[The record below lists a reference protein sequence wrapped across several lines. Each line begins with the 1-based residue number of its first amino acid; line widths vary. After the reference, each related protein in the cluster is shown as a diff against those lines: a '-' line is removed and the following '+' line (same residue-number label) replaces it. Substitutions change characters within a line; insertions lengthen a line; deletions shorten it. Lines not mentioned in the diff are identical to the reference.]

1 MKKLLL
7 AATIASLSA
16 TVNASIET
24 KDWHEFASP
33 EAKAFAKETIVLDF
47 YASPSAVG
55 FTEDSDVAQYI
66 DLAHQRGVTGASV
79 TIAAPHTPNMLAF
92 KSEHAKWTKASSVA
106 KTPIRYVDSVE
117 DFRLAHENG
126 EYAIMWA
133 SQTTMPLEGDASNVA
148 VMAEH
153 GIKTMQLT
161 YNETELTG
169 SGVISMIN
177 GDKSGLTEFGKEV
190 IDEMVAHGITVDLS
204 HTSHYTTQDITDYM
218 QKHHKGV
225 PVIYSH
231 SPIASTYG
239 CEPHETLSETKQ
251 RMAEENLQK
260 DHPDY
265 RLSACYRLIS
275 DEQAKT
281 VAEMGGVIA
290 VTGTEFMMDGI
301 WPEDITPKQFAEMID
316 GAVKVA
322 GIDHVGIATDD
333 MMTTAKVVPF
343 AVANADKY
351 ADNGY
356 MVAAFNRGATGCAEL
371 SKHIAGVVD
380 SLWEMGYS
388 NEDLA
393 KLFGG
398 NLMRVYEQT
407 WTPKA

>member
-1 MKKLLL
+1 MKKILL
-7 AATIASLSA
+7 ATVIASLSTTA
-16 TVNASIET
+16 AASIET
-24 KDWHEFASP
+24 KDWYEFASP
-33 EAKAFAKETIVLDF
+33 EAKEFVKDNLVLDF

-55 FTEDSDVAQYI
+55 FTSDSEVAQYI
-66 DLAHQRGVTGASV
+66 DLAHERGVTGASV

-92 KSEHAKWTKASSVA
+92 KSEHAKWTKASSAA
-106 KTPIRYVDSVE
+106 KTPIRYVRSVE
-117 DFRLAHENG
+117 DFQLAHKNG

-148 VMAEH
+148 VMAEY

-177 GDKSGLTEFGKEV
+177 GDKSGLTDFGKDV
-190 IDEMVAHGITVDLS
+190 IDEMVKHGITVDLS
-204 HTSHYTTQDITDYM
+204 HTSHYTTEDITDYM

-231 SPIASTYG
+231 SPIASTYN
-239 CEPHETLSETKQ
+239 CQPHETLSETKQ
-251 RMAEENLQK
+251 RMAEKNLQK

-265 RLSACYRLIS
+265 RLAACYRLIS
-275 DEQAKT
+275 DEQAET
-281 VAEMGGVIA
+281 VAKMGGVIA
-290 VTGTEFMMDGI
+290 VTATEWMMDGV

-316 GAVKVA
+316 GAIKVV

-343 AVANADKY
+343 AIANANKY

-356 MVAAFNRGATGCAEL
+356 MVDAFSKGATGCAEL

-380 SLWEMGYS
+380 ELWKMGYS

-393 KLFGG
+393 KLFAG
-398 NLMRVYEQT
+398 NLMRVYQQT

>member
-1 MKKLLL
+1 MKKIFL
-7 AATIASLSA
+7 ATIIASLSTTA
-16 TVNASIET
+16 AASIET
-24 KDWHEFASP
+24 KDWYEFASP
-33 EAKAFAKETIVLDF
+33 QAKEFVKDNLVLDF

-55 FTEDSDVAQYI
+55 FTADSEVAQYI
-66 DLAHQRGVTGASV
+66 DLAHERGVTGASV

-92 KSEHAKWTKASSVA
+92 KSEHAKWKKASSSA
-106 KTPIRYVDSVE
+106 KTPIRYVNSVE
-117 DFRLAHENG
+117 DFQLAHDSG

-148 VMAEH
+148 VMAEY

-177 GDKSGLTEFGKEV
+177 GDKSGLTDFGKEV
-190 IDEMVAHGITVDLS
+190 IDEMVKHGITVDLS
-204 HTSHYTTQDITDYM
+204 HTSHYTTEDITDYM

-231 SPIASTYG
+231 SPIASTYN
-239 CEPHETLSETKQ
+239 CQPHETLSETKQ
-251 RMAEENLQK
+251 RMAEKNLQK

-265 RLSACYRLIS
+265 RLAACYRLIS
-275 DEQAKT
+275 DEQAET
-281 VAEMGGVIA
+281 VAKMGGVIA
-290 VTGTEFMMDGI
+290 VTATEWMMDGV

-356 MVAAFNRGATGCAEL
+356 MVDAFSKGSTGCAEL

-380 SLWEMGYS
+380 ELWKMGYS
-388 NEDLA
+388 NEDLT
-393 KLFGG
+393 KLFAG
-398 NLMRVYEQT
+398 NLMRVYQQT

>member
-1 MKKLLL
+1 MKKIFL
-7 AATIASLSA
+7 ATIIASLSTTA
-16 TVNASIET
+16 AASIET
-24 KDWHEFASP
+24 KDWYEFASP
-33 EAKAFAKETIVLDF
+33 QAKEFVKDNLVLDF

-55 FTEDSDVAQYI
+55 FTADSEVAQYI
-66 DLAHQRGVTGASV
+66 DLAHERGVTGASV

-92 KSEHAKWTKASSVA
+92 KSEHAKWKKASSSA
-106 KTPIRYVDSVE
+106 KTPIRYVNSVE
-117 DFRLAHENG
+117 DFQLAHDSG

-148 VMAEH
+148 VMAEY

-177 GDKSGLTEFGKEV
+177 GDKSGLTDFGKEV
-190 IDEMVAHGITVDLS
+190 IDEMVKHGITVDLS
-204 HTSHYTTQDITDYM
+204 HTSHYTTEDITDYM

-231 SPIASTYG
+231 SPIASTYN
-239 CEPHETLSETKQ
+239 CQPHETLSETKQ
-251 RMAEENLQK
+251 RMAEKNLQK

-265 RLSACYRLIS
+265 RLAACYRLIS
-275 DEQAKT
+275 DEQAET
-281 VAEMGGVIA
+281 VAKMGGVIA
-290 VTGTEFMMDGI
+290 VTATEWMMDGV

-351 ADNGY
+351 ADNEY
-356 MVAAFNRGATGCAEL
+356 MVDAFSKGSTGCAEL

-380 SLWEMGYS
+380 ELWKMGYS
-388 NEDLA
+388 NEDLT
-393 KLFGG
+393 KLFAG
-398 NLMRVYEQT
+398 NLMRVYQQT

>member
-1 MKKLLL
+1 MKKIFL
-7 AATIASLSA
+7 ATIIASLSTTA
-16 TVNASIET
+16 AASIET
-24 KDWHEFASP
+24 KDWYEFASP
-33 EAKAFAKETIVLDF
+33 QAKEFVKDNLVLDF

-55 FTEDSDVAQYI
+55 FTADSEVAQYI
-66 DLAHQRGVTGASV
+66 DLAHERGVTGASV

-92 KSEHAKWTKASSVA
+92 KSEHAKWKKASSSA
-106 KTPIRYVDSVE
+106 KTPIRYVNSVE
-117 DFRLAHENG
+117 DFQLAHDSG

-148 VMAEH
+148 VMAEY

-177 GDKSGLTEFGKEV
+177 GDKSGLTDFGKEV
-190 IDEMVAHGITVDLS
+190 IDEMVKHGITVDLS
-204 HTSHYTTQDITDYM
+204 HTSHYTTEDITDYM

-231 SPIASTYG
+231 SPIASTYN
-239 CEPHETLSETKQ
+239 CQPHETLSETKQ
-251 RMAEENLQK
+251 RMAEKNLQK

-265 RLSACYRLIS
+265 RLAACYRLIS
-275 DEQAKT
+275 DEQAET
-281 VAEMGGVIA
+281 VAKMGGVIA
-290 VTGTEFMMDGI
+290 VTATEWMMDGV

-356 MVAAFNRGATGCAEL
+356 MVDAFSKGSTGCAEL

-380 SLWEMGYS
+380 ELWKMGYS

-393 KLFGG
+393 KLFAG
-398 NLMRVYEQT
+398 NLMRVYQQT

>member
-1 MKKLLL
+1 MKKIFL
-7 AATIASLSA
+7 ATIIASLSTTA
-16 TVNASIET
+16 AASIET
-24 KDWHEFASP
+24 KDWYEFASP
-33 EAKAFAKETIVLDF
+33 EAKEFVKDNLVLDF

-55 FTEDSDVAQYI
+55 FTADSEVAQYI
-66 DLAHQRGVTGASV
+66 DLAHERGVTGASV

-92 KSEHAKWTKASSVA
+92 KSEHAKWKKASSSA
-106 KTPIRYVDSVE
+106 KTPIRYVNSVE
-117 DFRLAHENG
+117 DFQLAHDNG

-148 VMAEH
+148 VMAEY

-177 GDKSGLTEFGKEV
+177 GDKSGLTDFGKEV
-190 IDEMVAHGITVDLS
+190 IDEMVKHGITVDLS
-204 HTSHYTTQDITDYM
+204 HTSHYTTEDITDYM

-231 SPIASTYG
+231 SPIASTYN
-239 CEPHETLSETKQ
+239 CQPHETLSETKQ
-251 RMAEENLQK
+251 RMAEKNLQK

-265 RLSACYRLIS
+265 RLAACYRLIS
-275 DEQAKT
+275 DEQAET
-281 VAEMGGVIA
+281 VAKIDGVIA
-290 VTGTEFMMDGI
+290 VTATEWMMDGV
-301 WPEDITPKQFAEMID
+301 WPEGITPKQFAEMID

-343 AVANADKY
+343 TMANADKY

-356 MVAAFNRGATGCAEL
+356 MVDAFSKGSTGCAEL

-380 SLWEMGYS
+380 ELWKMGYS
-388 NEDLA
+388 NEDLT
-393 KLFGG
+393 KLFAG
-398 NLMRVYEQT
+398 NLMRVYQQT

>member
-7 AATIASLSA
+7 VATIASLSA
-16 TVNASIET
+16 TATASIET
-24 KDWHEFASP
+24 KDWYEFASP
-33 EAKAFAKETIVLDF
+33 EAKKFVQEAIVLDF
-47 YASPSAVG
+47 FASPSAVG
-55 FTEDSDVAQYI
+55 FTEDSEVAKYI
-66 DLAHQRGVTGASV
+66 DLAHERGITGASV
-79 TIAAPHTPNMLAF
+79 TIAAPHTPNMLSF
-92 KSEHAKWTKASSVA
+92 KSEHAKWTKALSSA
-106 KTPIRYVDSVE
+106 KTPIRYVKNAK
-117 DFRLAHENG
+117 DFQLADKNG
-126 EYAIMWA
+126 EYAVMWA

-148 VMAEH
+148 VMAEY

-177 GDKSGLTEFGKEV
+177 GDKSGLTYFGKEV
-190 IDEMVAHGITVDLS
+190 IDEMVKHGITVDLS
-204 HTSHYTTQDITDYM
+204 HTSHYTTKGITDYM

-231 SPIASTYG
+231 SPIASTYR

-251 RMAEENLQK
+251 RMAEKKLQK

-281 VAEMGGVIA
+281 VADMGGVIA
-290 VTGTEFMMDGI
+290 VTATEWMMDGV
-301 WPEDITPKQFAEMID
+301 WPEDISPLQFAEMID
-316 GAVKVA
+316 GAVKVV

-343 AVANADKY
+343 TIANADKY

-356 MVAAFNRGATGCAEL
+356 MVEAFKKGSTGCAEL

-380 SLWEMGYS
+380 ALWEMGYS
-388 NEDLA
+388 DDDLA
-393 KLFGG
+393 KLFGE
-398 NLMRVYEQT
+398 NLIRVYEQT
-407 WTPKA
+407 WIPSA

>member
-7 AATIASLSA
+7 AATIASLSSA
-16 TVNASIET
+16 SYASIET

-33 EAKAFAKETIVLDF
+33 EAQQFAKESIVLDF
-47 YASPSAVG
+47 YASPSSVG
-55 FTEDSDVAQYI
+55 FTQDSEVAQYI

-92 KSEHAKWTKASSVA
+92 KSEHAKWYKASSSA
-106 KTPIRYVDSVE
+106 HTPIRYVDSVE
-117 DFRLAHENG
+117 DFQLAHDNG
-126 EYAIMWA
+126 EYAVMWA
-133 SQTTMPLEGDASNVA
+133 SQTTMPLEGDASNVE
-148 VMAEH
+148 VMAEY

-190 IDEMVAHGITVDLS
+190 IDEMVKHGITVDLS
-204 HTSHYTTQDITDYM
+204 HTSHYTTKDITDYM
-218 QKHHKGV
+218 QQHHQGV

-231 SPIASTYG
+231 SPVASTYG

-251 RMAEENLQK
+251 RMAEKKLQK
-260 DHPDY
+260 GHPDY

-281 VAEMGGVIA
+281 VAEMGGVVA
-290 VTGTEFMMDGI
+290 VTATEFMMDGI

-322 GIDHVGIATDD
+322 GVDHVGIATDD
-333 MMTTAKVVPF
+333 LMTTAKVVPF
-343 AVANADKY
+343 AIENADKY

-356 MVAAFNRGATGCAEL
+356 MVDAFNKGASGCAEL
-371 SKHIAGVVD
+371 SKHIAGVID
-380 SLWEMGYS
+380 ALWEMGYS
-388 NEDLA
+388 NEELA

>member
-1 MKKLLL
+1 MRRLLI
-7 AATIASLSA
+7 ATAVASLSSA
-16 TVNASIET
+16 VNASIET

-33 EAKAFAKETIVLDF
+33 EAQKYVSDNIVLDF
-47 YASPSAVG
+47 YASPSGTG
-55 FTEDSDVAQYI
+55 FTKDSEVAHYI
-66 DLAHQRGVTGASV
+66 DLAHERGITGASV
-79 TIAAPHTPNMLAF
+79 TLGAPHTPNLLAF
-92 KSEHAKWTKASSVA
+92 KSEHGKWTQASESA
-106 KTPIRYVDSVE
+106 KTPIRFVKNVS
-117 DFRLAHENG
+117 DFQSAHDNG

-133 SQTTMPLEGDASNVA
+133 SQTTMPLDGDAANVA
-148 VMAEH
+148 VMAKY
-153 GIKTMQLT
+153 GVKTMQLT

-177 GDKSGLTEFGKEV
+177 GDTSGLTDFGKEV
-190 IDEMVAHGITVDLS
+190 LDEMVKHGITVDLS
-204 HTSHYTTQDITDYM
+204 HTSHYTTKGITDYM

-239 CEPHETLSETKQ
+239 CQPHETLTETEQ
-251 RMAEENLQK
+251 RMAKKNLK
-260 DHPDY
+260 KGDPDF
-265 RLSACYRLIS
+265 RLAACYRLLS

-281 VAEMGGVIA
+281 VADMGGVVA
-290 VTGTEFMMDGI
+290 VTATEWMMDGV

-322 GIDHVGIATDD
+322 GVDHVGIATDD

-343 AVANADKY
+343 TIANPDKY

-356 MVAAFNRGATGCAEL
+356 MVEAFNRGSTGCAEL

-388 NEDLA
+388 NDDLA

-398 NLMRVYEQT
+398 NLMRVYAQT
-407 WTPKA
+407 WK

>member
-1 MKKLLL
+1 MKKLLI
-7 AATIASLSA
+7 ATLISA
-16 TVNASIET
+16 TTFSAHASIET
-24 KDWHEFASP
+24 NDWHQFASK
-33 EAKAFAKETIVLDF
+33 EAQQYVADNIVLDF
-47 YASPSAVG
+47 YASPSGTG
-55 FTEDSDVAQYI
+55 FSKDLEVANYI
-66 DLAHQRGVTGASV
+66 DLAYERGITGASI
-79 TIAAPHTPNMLAF
+79 TLGAPHTPNLLAF
-92 KSEHAKWTKASSVA
+92 KSEHGKWTKASSA
-106 KTPIRYVDSVE
+106 ANTPIRYVKTVD
-117 DFRLAHENG
+117 DFQKAHDNG

-133 SQTTMPLEGDASNVA
+133 NQTTMPLEGNAANVA
-148 VMAEH
+148 VMAEY
-153 GIKTMQLT
+153 GVKTMQLT

-177 GDKSGLTEFGKEV
+177 GDTSGLTEFGKEV
-190 IDEMVAHGITVDLS
+190 LDEMVKHGITVDLS
-204 HTSHYTTQDITDYM
+204 HTSHYTTKDITDYM

-239 CEPHETLSETKQ
+239 CEPHETLTETEK
-251 RMAEENLQK
+251 RMAQKNLKK
-260 DHPDY
+260 DDPDF
-265 RLSACYRLIS
+265 RLAACYRLIS

-281 VAEMGGVIA
+281 IADMGGVIA
-290 VTGTEFMMDGI
+290 VTATEWMMDGV

-316 GAVKVA
+316 GAVQVA

-343 AVANADKY
+343 TIANPDKY

-356 MVAAFNRGATGCAEL
+356 MVNAFNKGSTGCAEL

-388 NEDLA
+388 NDDLA

-407 WTPKA
+407 WK

>member
-1 MKKLLL
+1 MKKIFL
-7 AATIASLSA
+7 ATIIASLSTTA
-16 TVNASIET
+16 AASIET
-24 KDWHEFASP
+24 KDWYEFASP
-33 EAKAFAKETIVLDF
+33 EAKEFVKDNLVLDF

-55 FTEDSDVAQYI
+55 FTADSEVAQYI
-66 DLAHQRGVTGASV
+66 DLAHKRGVTGASV

-92 KSEHAKWTKASSVA
+92 KSEHAKWKKASSSA
-106 KTPIRYVDSVE
+106 KTPIRYVNSVE
-117 DFRLAHENG
+117 DFQLAHDNG

-148 VMAEH
+148 VMAEY

-177 GDKSGLTEFGKEV
+177 GDKSGLTDFGKEV
-190 IDEMVAHGITVDLS
+190 IDEMVKHGITVDLS
-204 HTSHYTTQDITDYM
+204 HTSHYTTEDITDYM

-231 SPIASTYG
+231 SPIASTYN
-239 CEPHETLSETKQ
+239 CQPHETLSETKQ
-251 RMAEENLQK
+251 RMAEKNLQK

-265 RLSACYRLIS
+265 RLAACYRLIS
-275 DEQAKT
+275 DEQAET
-281 VAEMGGVIA
+281 VAKMGGVIA
-290 VTGTEFMMDGI
+290 VTATEWMMDGV

-356 MVAAFNRGATGCAEL
+356 MVDAFSKGSTGCAEL

-380 SLWEMGYS
+380 ELWKMGYS
-388 NEDLA
+388 NEDLT
-393 KLFGG
+393 KLFAG
-398 NLMRVYEQT
+398 NLMRVYQQT

>member
-1 MKKLLL
+1 MKKIFL
-7 AATIASLSA
+7 ATIIASLSTTA
-16 TVNASIET
+16 AASIET
-24 KDWHEFASP
+24 KDWYEFASP
-33 EAKAFAKETIVLDF
+33 EAKEFVKDNLVLDF

-55 FTEDSDVAQYI
+55 FTADSEVAQYI
-66 DLAHQRGVTGASV
+66 DLAHERGVTGASV

-92 KSEHAKWTKASSVA
+92 KSEHAKWKKASSSA
-106 KTPIRYVDSVE
+106 KTPIRYVNSVE
-117 DFRLAHENG
+117 DFQLAHDSG

-148 VMAEH
+148 VMAEY

-177 GDKSGLTEFGKEV
+177 GDKSGLTDFGKEV
-190 IDEMVAHGITVDLS
+190 IDEMVKHGITVDLS
-204 HTSHYTTQDITDYM
+204 HTSHYTTEDITDYM

-231 SPIASTYG
+231 SPIASTYN
-239 CEPHETLSETKQ
+239 CQPHETLSETKQ
-251 RMAEENLQK
+251 RMAEKNLQK

-265 RLSACYRLIS
+265 RLAACYRLIS
-275 DEQAKT
+275 DEQAET
-281 VAEMGGVIA
+281 VAKMGGVIA
-290 VTGTEFMMDGI
+290 VTATEWMMDGV

-356 MVAAFNRGATGCAEL
+356 MVDAFSKGSTGCAEL

-380 SLWEMGYS
+380 ELWKMGYS
-388 NEDLA
+388 NEDLT
-393 KLFGG
+393 KLFAG
-398 NLMRVYEQT
+398 NLMRVYQQT

>member
-1 MKKLLL
+1 MKKIFL
-7 AATIASLSA
+7 ATIIASLSTTA
-16 TVNASIET
+16 AASIET
-24 KDWHEFASP
+24 KDWYEFASP
-33 EAKAFAKETIVLDF
+33 EAKEFVKDNLVLDF

-55 FTEDSDVAQYI
+55 FTADSEVAQYI
-66 DLAHQRGVTGASV
+66 DLAHERGVTGASV

-92 KSEHAKWTKASSVA
+92 KSEHAKWKKASSSA
-106 KTPIRYVDSVE
+106 KTPIRYVNSVE
-117 DFRLAHENG
+117 DFQLAHDNG

-148 VMAEH
+148 VMAEY

-177 GDKSGLTEFGKEV
+177 GDKSGLTDFGKEV
-190 IDEMVAHGITVDLS
+190 IDEMVKHGITVDLS
-204 HTSHYTTQDITDYM
+204 HTSHYTTEDITDYM

-231 SPIASTYG
+231 SPIASTYN
-239 CEPHETLSETKQ
+239 CQPHETLSETKQ
-251 RMAEENLQK
+251 RMAEKNLQK

-265 RLSACYRLIS
+265 RLAACYRLLS
-275 DEQAKT
+275 DEQAET
-281 VAEMGGVIA
+281 VAKMDGVIA
-290 VTGTEFMMDGI
+290 VTATEWMMDGV
-301 WPEDITPKQFAEMID
+301 WPEGITPKQFAEMID

-343 AVANADKY
+343 TMANADKY

-356 MVAAFNRGATGCAEL
+356 MVDAFSKGSTGCAEL

-380 SLWEMGYS
+380 ELWKMGYS
-388 NEDLA
+388 NEDLT
-393 KLFGG
+393 KLFAG
-398 NLMRVYEQT
+398 NLMRVYQQT